1 MISPKLAVLM
11 ATFAM
16 IGIGSGAL
24 PMAAAQ
30 QAAEVEVER
39 NNEIDQS
46 IKQKQEACTNKA
58 DVNVS
63 DDDLV
68 DIVGDNE
75 AEVDQENNCLVTQT
89 QTAANLGTLTDSS
102 SNTFDVESILAD
114 VGLSL

>member
-1 MISPKLAVLM
+1 M

-58 DVNVS
+58 DVSVS
-63 DDDLV
+63 DDDYV

-75 AEVDQENNCLVTQT
+75 ADVDQENNCIVDQD
-89 QTAANLGTLTDSS
+89 QDAANVGTVFDDSE
-102 SNTFDVESILAD
+102 NVFDVESILAE

>member
-1 MISPKLAVLM
+1 M

-16 IGIGSGAL
+16 IGIGAAGAL

-30 QAAEVEVER
+30 QASEVDVER
-39 NNEIDQS
+39 NNEIDQE

-63 DDDLV
+63 DDDYLL

-75 AEVDQENNCLVTQT
+75 AEAEQFNLCTVTQT
-89 QTAANLGTLTDSS
+89 QGASNAAGITDNSD
-102 SNTFDVESILAD
+102 NDVDLESILAD
-114 VGLSL
+114 VGLVL

>member
-1 MISPKLAVLM
+1 M

-16 IGIGSGAL
+16 IGVGLTAAT

-30 QAAEVEVER
+30 QASEVEVER

-46 IKQKQEACTNKA
+46 IKQKQEACTNEA
-58 DVNVS
+58 EVELS
-63 DDDLV
+63 DDDYV

-75 AEVDQENNCLVTQT
+75 AEAEQFNFCDITQSQAASNEAAIVDES
-89 QTAANLGTLTDSS
+89 D
-102 SNTFDVESILAD
+102 NTVDLESILAE